1 VRSPQR
7 SREPGT
13 KADHRIAVTV
23 AVSKAKVHQLTIRR
37 EFAGGRLREFV
48 AGFIPSRLEVAPQG
62 SKSLGIAHP
71 RDGLR
76 VEANVYGNVALGN
89 SLSGLK
95 LNPGNFNT
103 EFFEGRNR

>member
-1 VRSPQR
+1 M
-7 SREPGT
+7 
-13 KADHRIAVTV
+13 
-23 AVSKAKVHQLTIRR
+23 AVSKAKVHQFTIRG

-48 AGFIPSRLEVAPQG
+48 AGFMPSRLEVAPQG

-89 SLSGLK
+89 SPEWIEAK
-95 LNPGNFNT
+95 PG
-103 EFFEGRNR
+103 